1 MKIFIVFLLINY
13 QAASTFY
20 STLQSDGCIPDGYTM
35 VNAVLDSFNQI
46 TSEDVETA
54 MEQFNEEVKIHYEYH
69 YRITILS
76 IVRTV
81 YVVILTV
88 DILICCSTNF
98 DD

>member
-1 MKIFIVFLLINY
+1 
-13 QAASTFY
+13 
-20 STLQSDGCIPDGYTM
+20 M

-54 MEQFNEEVKIHYEYH
+54 MEQFNEEVIIHYEYH
-69 YRITILS
+69 YKITVLS

-88 DILICCSTNF
+88 VNIDILICCSQSIDKF
-98 DD
+98 